1 MAMSIRT
8 NVASLNAQAALFKAG
23 NDLNTSMQ
31 RLSSGYRINSSA
43 DDAAGLA
50 ISTKMQSQISGLN
63 QASSN
68 AQDGISMI
76 QTAEGALDEVQ
87 SNLQRM
93 RDLSVQAANAT
104 LSDTDRG
111 NINQE
116 IQALFTNINNISNR
130 TQFNG
135 QSLLT
140 GALTT
145 SQDATTGG
153 INSLVAGQAMTT
165 AGGSAVT
172 AVNVSNA
179 IAGTAYTL
187 STTATA
193 GVVAMSATINGVA
206 TTQNVTVADMAAGG
220 TQTLDFSSFGI
231 KISLGA
237 SGTATGANLA
247 TDLTAATNNTI
258 TTVAGTGTAQFQ
270 VGANANQT
278 QSAAFFNTTISSTNN
293 TGLNTAISAFNT
305 ATPTIAQANTLLTNI
320 DTTISSIV
328 GQRAALGAAQN
339 SLDHTLNNLQATS
352 NNLSASNSRIRDVDV
367 AAESAAMSRAQII
380 SQSAVSVLAQAN
392 QQPQLALKL
401 LG

>member
-8 NVASLNAQAALFKAG
+8 NVSSLNAQRSLFKAG
-23 NDLNTSMQ
+23 MDLNTSMQ

-43 DDAAGLA
+43 DDAAGMA

-104 LSDTDRG
+104 LSDSDRG
-111 NINQE
+111 NINKE
-116 IQALFTNINNISNR
+116 IQALYTNINNISNR
-130 TQFNG
+130 TEFNG
-135 QSLLT
+135 QQLLT

-145 SQDATTGG
+145 SQNSTAA
-153 INSLVAGQAMTT
+153 NSLVAGQALTT
-165 AGGSAVT
+165 GGGGVT
-172 AVNVSNA
+172 AVDVSGA
-179 IAGTAYTL
+179 VAGTNYTL
-187 STTATA
+187 STTSTA
-193 GVVAMSATINGVA
+193 GTVRMSATINGVA
-206 TTQNVTVADMAAGG
+206 TTQDVAVGDLTAGNSE
-220 TQTLDFSSFGI
+220 TLDFSTFGI

-237 SGTATGANLA
+237 TGTATGANLA
-247 TDLTAATNNTI
+247 NDLGGVAANSNI
-258 TTVAGTGTAQFQ
+258 STVAGTGTAQFQ
-270 VGANANQT
+270 VGANAAQT
-278 QSAAFFNTTISSTNN
+278 QSAAFFQTSITASNFG
-293 TGLNTAISAFNT
+293 GLFTAIANFNT
-305 ATPTIAQANTLLTNI
+305 ATPTIAQSNDLLTNI
-320 DTTISSIV
+320 DTTINSIV
-328 GQRAALGAAQN
+328 GNRAALGAAQN
-339 SLDHTLNNLQATS
+339 SLQHTINNLQATS

-367 AAESAAMSRAQII
+367 AAESASMTRAQII